1 MWFVSTYVCDYLKVC
16 VCARECC
23 IYTKMYLEKSE
34 LGSGGGW
41 FTLRWPAVCMC
52 ECMLLPYLETSKLS
66 AVYVHVGVCVCK
78 QEHARIH
85 ECYECVHARGW
96 GKSVCRGI
104 QDLLL
109 IVCAHAW
116 LGVRMYVYMCACRSI
131 HSLRSVCACLCG
143 RACRC
148 SVLCV
153 SECLCVFWSTPEV
166 RDQTKI
172 VPFGPLHSR
181 AISIDLNYLHCM
193 KLHITFKN
201 NEMWCNDIVCA
212 TYLTHMCG
220 ATHSWVWHASFVCV
234 LCLD

>member
-1 MWFVSTYVCDYLKVC
+1 MCMCRCVRLYRCSFMWCVSTYVYEYLKVC

-52 ECMLLPYLETSKLS
+52 ECMLWTYLETSKLS

-78 QEHARIH
+78 QEHARMH

-96 GKSVCRGI
+96 EKSVCRGI

-109 IVCAHAW
+109 KVCANAW
-116 LGVRMYVYMCACRSI
+116 LGVRVYVYVRVCRSI
-131 HSLRSVCACLCG
+131 HSLRSVCACVYE
-143 RACRC
+143 RACMC

-153 SECLCVFWSTPEV
+153 KECLCVFWSTT
-166 RDQTKI
+166 RSSWSNQNC
-172 VPFGPLHSR
+172 PFWTFTLSSNFSWLELVAFHETTR
-181 AISIDLNYLHCM
+181 
-193 KLHITFKN
+193 HI
-201 NEMWCNDIVCA
+201 
-212 TYLTHMCG
+212 
-220 ATHSWVWHASFVCV
+220 
-234 LCLD
+234 